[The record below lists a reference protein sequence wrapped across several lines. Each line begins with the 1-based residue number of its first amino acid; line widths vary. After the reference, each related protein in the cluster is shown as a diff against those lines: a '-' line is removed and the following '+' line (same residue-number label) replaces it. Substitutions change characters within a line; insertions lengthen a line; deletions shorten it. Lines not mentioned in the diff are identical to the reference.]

1 MMNLYNLH
9 TNPEQLEGY
18 ENRLR
23 IPQFAYEYGEKYG
36 FTDELVSAVAKD
48 PESAY
53 WYAKNVIKD
62 RWPEA
67 EPVIAKDPKLGYWYA
82 RFVIEDRWPEAEPAI
97 ATDHNLASM
106 YAKHIIKGRWPEGEA
121 AIAKDPF
128 TAYAYALRV
137 IRGRFPEGEP
147 AIATDPIWA
156 EKYERDFGTQLY
168 DSVGGNEGEKYRDE
182 EGESPPPKEG
192 NKEGNADWDWTDP
205 YHSSGEENA
214 VLSNTP

>member
-1 MMNLYNLH
+1 MINLYNLH

-23 IPQFAYEYGEKYG
+23 VPKMAYEYGKKYG
-36 FTDELVSAVAKD
+36 FTDELVSAVAKHPEWAYVYAYRVIKGRFPEGEPAIATD
-48 PESAY
+48 PNAAY
-53 WYAKNVIKD
+53 HYANLFIKDRWPEAEPVIATNPFTAYAYALRVIKD

-67 EPVIAKDPKLGYWYA
+67 EPVIA
-82 RFVIEDRWPEAEPAI
+82 
-97 ATDHNLASM
+97 TN
-106 YAKHIIKGRWPEGEA
+106 
-121 AIAKDPF
+121 
-128 TAYAYALRV
+128 
-137 IRGRFPEGEP
+137 
-147 AIATDPIWA
+147 PIWA

-182 EGESPPPKEG
+182 EGELPPPKEG